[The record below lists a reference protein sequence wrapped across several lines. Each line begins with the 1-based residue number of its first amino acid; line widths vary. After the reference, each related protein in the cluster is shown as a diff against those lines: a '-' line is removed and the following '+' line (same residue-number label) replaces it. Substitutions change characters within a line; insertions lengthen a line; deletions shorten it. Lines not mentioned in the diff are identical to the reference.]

1 MTYLR
6 FSFLALVLVWEGSF
20 LAFSKSTPTTSPDPA
35 KNVAAPAAP
44 VASTSTGLPQ
54 PCTLL
59 TAKDFEEAFGPG
71 AQMTAN
77 KDNSCSIKGPK
88 GTVQGVIG
96 VAILPLDPANWER
109 SKQAVFAAFPKEKSV
124 SGIGDDAYTFMGG
137 IVFRKGKARVNI
149 TASAYTGLKPKAEVA
164 KHIAELVAARL

>member
-6 FSFLALVLVWEGSF
+6 FSFLAFVLVWAGSF
-20 LAFSKSTPTTSPDPA
+20 LACSKSTPPTSPDTA
-35 KNVAAPAAP
+35 KSAAAPAAP
-44 VASTSTGLPQ
+44 VASTSIGLPH

-71 AQMTAN
+71 AQMTPN
-77 KDNSCSIKGPK
+77 KDNSCSIEGPK
-88 GTVQGVIG
+88 GTLEGVMG
-96 VAILPLDPANWER
+96 VAILPLDPAHWEH

-124 SGIGDDAYTFMGG
+124 SGIGEDAYTFMDG
-137 IVFRKGKARVNI
+137 IVFRKGKARVNV
-149 TASAYTGLKPKAEVA
+149 TASAYTGPKPKAEVA

>member
-1 MTYLR
+1 MTHLR
-6 FSFLALVLVWEGSF
+6 FSFLAFVLVWEGSF
-20 LAFSKSTPTTSPDPA
+20 LAYSKSTPSTSLGSA
-35 KNVAAPAAP
+35 KNAAATP
-44 VASTSTGLPQ
+44 VASTASGLPQ

-71 AQMTAN
+71 AQMTPN
-77 KDNSCSIKGPK
+77 KDNSCSITGPK

-96 VAILPLDPANWER
+96 VAIVPLDPANWER

-124 SGIGDDAYTFMGG
+124 PGIGEDAYTFMDG
-137 IVFRKGKARVNI
+137 IVFRKGKARVNV
-149 TASAYTGLKPKAEVA
+149 TTGAYTGPKPKAEAA